1 MFWLLLVVRCSR
13 YLLWYFVVTQ
23 FFVSEITKRY
33 WIRSSS
39 IVNGLLEGSDRSQP
53 LPVILIPCLS
63 IHPSP
68 LFTLGEIRA
77 SLESFPWLPSSL
89 HPSNN
94 ERWPPVH
101 PCQGQLCR
109 DLSERWQKLRER
121 RETTRVQPGKTGG
134 AGAGVRIG
142 WAHEQ
147 DLIKT
152 VTQAPRQEQARK
164 TSGLREQT
172 QRTGVNSWTNL
183 RFGHRKNWRPRQNTA
198 RKSDKK

>member
-1 MFWLLLVVRCSR
+1 MQLHKLACSFLSLHAIPLFVWAAHKNFAVLV
-13 YLLWYFVVTQ
+13 
-23 FFVSEITKRY
+23 VSEITKRY

-39 IVNGLLEGSDRSQP
+39 VVNGLLEGSDRSQP

-121 RETTRVQPGKTGG
+121 RETTWVQPGKTGG
-134 AGAGVRIG
+134 
-142 WAHEQ
+142 
-147 DLIKT
+147 
-152 VTQAPRQEQARK
+152 QELE
-164 TSGLREQT
+164 SE
-172 QRTGVNSWTNL
+172 
-183 RFGHRKNWRPRQNTA
+183 
-198 RKSDKK
+198 